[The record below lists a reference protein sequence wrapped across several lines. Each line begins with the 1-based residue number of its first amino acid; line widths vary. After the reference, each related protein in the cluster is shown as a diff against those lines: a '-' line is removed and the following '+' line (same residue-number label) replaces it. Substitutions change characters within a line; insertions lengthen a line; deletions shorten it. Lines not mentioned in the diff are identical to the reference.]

1 MNEYQNY
8 DELQFN
14 DKFADNWE
22 TLSPEEEQV
31 YNDELESDYYMQEDN
46 YMQKHIE
53 DVNKDYMQKHITDE
67 EYNHNLYLLNN
78 CEDINVLEQAVR
90 DEKENAPYNQLQEW
104 QREIISTK
112 TTKESWC
119 RFIDRN
125 HITGSLAIQF
135 FKKGSRT
142 LDDLAMDY
150 EHLGLTPEDIG
161 YFMLE
166 VANNKELKHKT
177 TPLYWE
183 LKKKVTLLKNN
194 AKKNERLH
202 NVSKVKI
209 NKEKFNADK
218 NLIDFC
224 KKNSIILEKVGTWMW
239 LSNTVYNQKE
249 QIKSFG
255 FRWSKNRKQWYK
267 K

>member
-1 MNEYQNY
+1 MNEYQSF
-8 DELQFN
+8 DELQFES
-14 DKFADNWE
+14 KFAEDWGLIDE
-22 TLSPEEEQV
+22 TLSPEEQQV
-31 YNDELESDYYMQEDN
+31 YNDELESDYYIQENDN
-46 YMQKHIE
+46 YMQKHI
-53 DVNKDYMQKHITDE
+53 DE

-78 CEDINVLEQAVR
+78 CDDIETLQQAVQN
-90 DEKENAPYNQLQEW
+90 EKENAPYNQLQEW

-119 RFIDRN
+119 KFIDKK

-150 EHLGLTPEDIG
+150 EYLGITPEDIG

-183 LKKKVTLLKNN
+183 LKKKVTMLKNN
-194 AKKNERLH
+194 VKKNERVY

-218 NLIDFC
+218 SLLDFC
-224 KKNSIILEKVGTWMW
+224 KKNSITLEKVGTWLW
-239 LSNTVYNQKE
+239 LSNTEYRQKE